1 MFSIAIRKITWFF
14 YIAKQFFYQFF
25 NIAKLLGFKMKLF
38 MVISTTNRKMALKI
52 PTQRNRYDRLK
63 KNISD
68 NFFDHLDAPMP
79 EASARTFLE
88 DEVINFLSGLKHLG
102 LTVWPLLTKEFCL
115 IWGL

>member
-1 MFSIAIRKITWFF
+1 MAKYKVDKF
-14 YIAKQFFYQFF
+14 YDIVHSPVA
-25 NIAKLLGFKMKLF
+25 
-38 MVISTTNRKMALKI
+38 
-52 PTQRNRYDRLK
+52 PDRLK